1 VVVIV
6 FLLSFFVDKD
16 FYNDLKDNI
25 YTQYK
30 RIVDKIKGNQSDKI
44 ELSDDL
50 MVFFLDVGQADSILI
65 RSQNEYMLIDAG
77 NNEDG
82 DKLVSYFNTL
92 GIKDFKYVVGTHAHE
107 DHIGGMDNIIKSFKI
122 ENFYMPDAITST
134 ATFMDVL
141 DALEKKKVSFV
152 TPKEGT
158 VLKLGDSSIEVLYV
172 GSSKE
177 DLNDTSIVL
186 KLTYQDTSFLFMGDA
201 TSNVEKEIL
210 NKNLSSTVLKV
221 GHHGSKYSSSAAFL
235 AKVRPKY
242 SVISV
247 AKANEYYH
255 PHGVVIDKLR
265 KLNSEILRTDE
276 LGTIVALSDGKNVS
290 FKYIYTNTN
299 GG

>member
-1 VVVIV
+1 
-6 FLLSFFVDKD
+6 
-16 FYNDLKDNI
+16 
-25 YTQYK
+25 
-30 RIVDKIKGNQSDKI
+30 
-44 ELSDDL
+44 
-50 MVFFLDVGQADSILI
+50 
-65 RSQNEYMLIDAG
+65 
-77 NNEDG
+77 
-82 DKLVSYFNTL
+82 
-92 GIKDFKYVVGTHAHE
+92 
-107 DHIGGMDNIIKSFKI
+107 
-122 ENFYMPDAITST
+122 
-134 ATFMDVL
+134 
-141 DALEKKKVSFV
+141 
-152 TPKEGT
+152 
-158 VLKLGDSSIEVLYV
+158 
-172 GSSKE
+172 
-177 DLNDTSIVL
+177 
-186 KLTYQDTSFLFMGDA
+186 MGDA

-255 PHGVVIDKLR
+255 PHGVVLDKLR